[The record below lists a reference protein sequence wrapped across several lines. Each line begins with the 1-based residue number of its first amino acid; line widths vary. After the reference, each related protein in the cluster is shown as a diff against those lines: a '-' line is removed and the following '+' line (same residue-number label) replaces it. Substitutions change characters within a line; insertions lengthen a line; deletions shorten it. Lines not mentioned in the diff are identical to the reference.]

1 MVTKGYGFTVEDID
15 WSSPA
20 DLEPYGKAH
29 KLEITEKDSIFHAVC
44 GNYVLSA
51 VSVAIEHCL
60 NGQKAKS
67 EYIKEP
73 IMKNAFDDD
82 DVLTEEEKY
91 EQNLKKALLAEEQW
105 IIAGKQKGLQETI
118 I

>member
-15 WSSPA
+15 WSSPS

-44 GNYVLSA
+44 GSYVLSA

-60 NGQKAKS
+60 SGQKAKS

-82 DVLTEEEKY
+82 TLTEEENY
-91 EQNLKKALLAEEQW
+91 ERNLKKALLAEEQW
-105 IIAGKQKGLQETI
+105 IIVGKQKGLPKTI

>member
-15 WSSPA
+15 WSSPS

-44 GNYVLSA
+44 GSYVLSA

-60 NGQKAKS
+60 SGQKAKS

-73 IMKNAFDDD
+73 MNTEDMKVELGENEYIVMGDNRNNWIDSRRFGTVD
-82 DVLTEEEKY
+82 EKY
-91 EQNLKKALLAEEQW
+91 
-105 IIAGKQKGLQETI
+105 I
-118 I
+118 

>member
-1 MVTKGYGFTVEDID
+1 MVTDLQ
-15 WSSPA
+15 WSSPS

-29 KLEITEKDSIFHAVC
+29 KLEITEKDSIFHVVC
-44 GNYVLSA
+44 GSYVLSA

-60 NGQKAKS
+60 SGQKAKS

-82 DVLTEEEKY
+82 TLTEEEKY
-91 EQNLKKALLAEEQW
+91 ERNLKKALLAEEQW
-105 IIAGKQKGLQETI
+105 IILGKKKCLPETVI
-118 I
+118 